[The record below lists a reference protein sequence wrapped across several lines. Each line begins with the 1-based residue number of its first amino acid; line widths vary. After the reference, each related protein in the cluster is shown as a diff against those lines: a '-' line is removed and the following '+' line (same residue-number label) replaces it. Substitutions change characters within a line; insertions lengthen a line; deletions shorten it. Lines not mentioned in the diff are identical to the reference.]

1 MREDHNKTLN
11 LIVERTIN
19 FIMIKKLT
27 YSIERSFNEKLI
39 HSNFLI
45 RLTIL
50 TQPFSLKLLAP
61 VIGLLVIKRNLKVL
75 SIPHISLNVDL
86 IVNTMLTCLYV

>member
-1 MREDHNKTLN
+1 MKSSSTQLFDPLDNTDTTFFFKA
-11 LIVERTIN
+11 
-19 FIMIKKLT
+19 FGSK
-27 YSIERSFNEKLI
+27 
-39 HSNFLI
+39 I
-45 RLTIL
+45 RY
-50 TQPFSLKLLAP
+50 